1 MICKQRIKQDLLD
14 VLALR
19 VDFSGI
25 EDDQKFEGPSTRS
38 EEEKHIRA
46 CNFQL
51 ELVWEL
57 TESIAVFSRHLSS
70 MVAEKSMNQCIK
82 TAFH

>member
-19 VDFSGI
+19 IDFSGI
-25 EDDQKFEGPSTRS
+25 EDDQKFEGPSTCS
-38 EEEKHIRA
+38 EKEKQIRA

-51 ELVWEL
+51 VLVLEL
-57 TESIAVFSRHLSS
+57 TESIAVFSGTCHQLLLR
-70 MVAEKSMNQCIK
+70 NQ
-82 TAFH
+82 